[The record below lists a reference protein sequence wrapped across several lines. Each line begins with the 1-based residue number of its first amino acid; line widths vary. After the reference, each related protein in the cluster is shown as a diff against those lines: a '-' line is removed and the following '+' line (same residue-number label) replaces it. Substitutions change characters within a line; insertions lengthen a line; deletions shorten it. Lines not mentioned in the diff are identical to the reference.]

1 MPAKTVKN
9 SAAEPDTR
17 RFWNCPVCGV
27 WAQTDSDGN
36 VGDHFSTHG
45 SCPGSGEATA
55 FRGSAMSEEG
65 QDALPG
71 RVVELAK
78 SVVRAL
84 QPGARYRC
92 EPEDELR
99 DRLAHAGVDFDPD
112 NFAVALEMLEQHGVG
127 AFGYGW
133 SSGFAVSGAA
143 AGVVVPADEGQP
155 SPSEADCVA
164 GVALSLIRTSGL

>member
-17 RFWNCPVCGV
+17 RFWNCPACGV

-36 VGDHFSTHG
+36 VGDHFRTHG

-55 FRGSAMSEEG
+55 FRGSAVSEEG

-92 EPEDELR
+92 ESEDELR

-112 NFAVALEMLEQHGVG
+112 NFAVALEMLEQTV
-127 AFGYGW
+127 W
-133 SSGFAVSGAA
+133 
-143 AGVVVPADEGQP
+143 VPLDTGGLPGLPYRVLRPESRYPRTKDNPHPPRPIVLQ
-155 SPSEADCVA
+155 E
-164 GVALSLIRTSGL
+164 LRSL